1 VAEIMGPL
9 VRQARPLE
17 GSLERP
23 GYVPGIQRCAN
34 RCREHEVAVDPA
46 AARGESLL
54 QLLPPMLAERDDV
67 ATGKFVKILG
77 L

>member
-1 VAEIMGPL
+1 M
-9 VRQARPLE
+9 
-17 GSLERP
+17 
-23 GYVPGIQRCAN
+23 QRCAN

-67 ATGKFVKILG
+67 ATGNFVKILG